1 VKLIVGLGN
10 PGPRYRESRHNV
22 GFRVVDRLASRL
34 GIALTQ
40 ARFEGHFGSG
50 RVRGIEVG
58 LLEPQTFMN
67 DSGRAVLAALAGL
80 PVEEASRDLLVV
92 YDDADLPLGR
102 LRLRGQGGD
111 GGHLGLRDV
120 IGSVGTREIP
130 RLRFGIGRPPAFQDT
145 VTHVLQEFSDS
156 ENQSLGPALDRAS
169 AAAEVFIS
177 DGIAAAMDRF
187 NAVAPA
193 EDSAPEE
200 GAGG

>member
-10 PGPRYRESRHNV
+10 PGPRYRESRHSV

-34 GIALTQ
+34 KIPLTQ

-50 RVRGIEVG
+50 GVQGIEVG

-67 DSGRAVLAALAGL
+67 DSGSAVVAALAGL
-80 PVEEASRDLLVV
+80 PVEDASRDLLVV

-102 LRLRGQGGD
+102 LRLRAQGGD

-120 IGSVGTREIP
+120 IASVGTREIP
-130 RLRFGIGRPPAFQDT
+130 RLRFGIGRPPPSQDT
-145 VTHVLQEFSDS
+145 VTHVLEGFSDS
-156 ENQSLGPALDRAS
+156 ENRLLDPALDRAS
-169 AAAEVFIS
+169 AAAEVFLR
-177 DGIAAAMDRF
+177 DGIVAAMDRF

-193 EDSAPEE
+193 EDSGPEE
-200 GAGG
+200 GSGS